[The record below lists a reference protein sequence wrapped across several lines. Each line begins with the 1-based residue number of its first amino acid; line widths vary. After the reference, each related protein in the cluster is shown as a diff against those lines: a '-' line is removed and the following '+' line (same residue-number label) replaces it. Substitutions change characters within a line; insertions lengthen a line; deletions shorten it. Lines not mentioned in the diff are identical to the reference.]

1 MKSAYSLIFRPSFLL
16 AVGVMLLCALRVI
29 DTGHALVVMAL
40 ALTQNIAYTMQ
51 SRARMRTSDLYHGI
65 TAVVSTV
72 AFFSSLY
79 FLISKGMTLY
89 LLVPYTFAT
98 VCGNMWGKKLSERIE
113 ASIGARLSLGEKST
127 KAQLLSFKAVA
138 LGLCAIGL
146 FQAVMWSIVGHEVAT
161 VSMLWVAL
169 AAFISSGIFSALSAA
184 RSTNAYWSHFAFV
197 LFHALVVYFTYKIM
211 HDAHGNWSI
220 FAPYVIGSVSGSILG
235 ARGGI
240 KIESWLKSSWDAHVL
255 KQGDIPRPYVQT
267 VLALLLFVPQFL
279 LFGTGIDTFEFVIL
293 FVSALVYNAALT
305 LSSRSRQRNHDG
317 YIEWSVF
324 FSNSIWFLTLSILVM
339 GKLEIW
345 LLLPYLIGT
354 TIGSLWGQTVAMAIE
369 QKIGALMGDASQ
381 KTSV

>member
-1 MKSAYSLIFRPSFLL
+1 MKSAYSLFFRPSFLL
-16 AVGVMLLCALRVI
+16 AIGVMLLCTLRVI

-72 AFFSSLY
+72 AFFASVY
-79 FLISKGMTLY
+79 FLISQGMTLY

-98 VCGNMWGKKLSERIE
+98 VCRNMWGKKLSERIE
-113 ASIGARLSLGEKST
+113 ASIGARLSLGEK
-127 KAQLLSFKAVA
+127 AQNAQPLSFKAVA
-138 LGLCAIGL
+138 LGLTAIVI
-146 FQAVMWSIVGHEVAT
+146 FQVIMWSVVGMEKAT
-161 VSMLWVAL
+161 LSMLWIAL
-169 AAFISSGIFSALSAA
+169 AAFISSGVFSALSAA

-197 LFHALVVYFTYKIM
+197 LFHGLVVYFTYKIM

-220 FAPYVIGSVSGSILG
+220 FAPFVIGSVSGSILG

-255 KQGDIPRPYVQT
+255 RQGDIPRPYVQT
-267 VLALLLFVPQFL
+267 LLALLLFVPQFII
-279 LFGTGIDTFEFVIL
+279 FGTGIGGFEFTIL

-339 GKLEIW
+339 GKLETW

-354 TIGSLWGQTVAMAIE
+354 TIGSLWGQTLAMAIE
-369 QKIGALMGDASQ
+369 QKIGALMGDAPQ
-381 KTSV
+381 KTTV

>member
-1 MKSAYSLIFRPSFLL
+1 MKSAYSLVFRPSFLL
-16 AVGVMLLCALRVI
+16 GVGVVILCALGVI
-29 DTGHALVVMAL
+29 DPLHASVVMAL

-72 AFFSSLY
+72 AFFSSVY

-113 ASIGARLSLGEKST
+113 TSIGARLSLGEKSA
-127 KAQLLSFKAVA
+127 KPQPLSFKAVA
-138 LGLCAIGL
+138 LGLCAIGI
-146 FQAVMWSIVGHEVAT
+146 FQVIIWAVLGMEAVT
-161 VSMLWVAL
+161 LSMLWILL

-197 LFHALVVYFTYKIM
+197 LFHGLVVYFTYKIM

-235 ARGGI
+235 ARAGI
-240 KIESWLKSSWDAHVL
+240 RVETWLKSSWDAHVL
-255 KQGDIPRPYVQT
+255 KQGDIPRPYIQT
-267 VLALLLFVPQFL
+267 SLALLLFVPQFI
-279 LFGTGIDTFEFVIL
+279 LFGTGVDTFEFAIL
-293 FVSALVYNAALT
+293 FASALFYNAALT

-339 GKLEIW
+339 GKLETW

-369 QKIGALMGDASQ
+369 QRIGALMGDAPQ
-381 KTSV
+381 KTSA

>member
-1 MKSAYSLIFRPSFLL
+1 MKSAYGLVFRPSFLL
-16 AVGVMLLCALRVI
+16 GVGVVFLCAFRVI
-29 DTGHALVVMAL
+29 NPLHIGVVMTL

-72 AFFSSLY
+72 AFFSSVY

-98 VCGNMWGKKLSERIE
+98 VCGNIWGKKLSERIE
-113 ASIGARLSLGEKST
+113 ASIGARLSLGEKLQ
-127 KAQLLSFKAVA
+127 KPQPLSFKAVA
-138 LGLCAIGL
+138 VGLSAIGI
-146 FQAVMWSIVGHEVAT
+146 FQIIMWAVFGMEAVSL
-161 VSMLWVAL
+161 SMLWILL

-197 LFHALVVYFTYKIM
+197 LFHGLVVYFTYKVM

-220 FAPYVIGSVSGSILG
+220 FAPYVLGSVSGSILG
-235 ARGGI
+235 ARGGLRV
-240 KIESWLKSSWDAHVL
+240 ESWLKSSWDAHVL
-255 KQGDIPRPYVQT
+255 KQGDIPRPFIQT
-267 VLALLLFVPQFL
+267 ALALSLFVPQFM
-279 LFGTGIDTFEFVIL
+279 LFGTGMDAFEFTTL

-339 GKLEIW
+339 GKLDTW
-345 LLLPYLIGT
+345 LMLPYLIGT

-369 QKIGALMGDASQ
+369 RRIGALMGDAPQ
-381 KTSV
+381 KTAA